1 MRVCFHLKVRAD
13 RLAEYRGLHREVWP
27 ELLAAIK
34 AAGVSNYS
42 IFLWTDAPRWGL
54 SAGHEF
60 GFLECDDWTAVQ
72 RRLAGNPVVEK
83 WERFMAEYLET
94 PVAAGGPSLLEEVF
108 RLE

>member
-1 MRVCFHLKVRAD
+1 
-13 RLAEYRGLHREVWP
+13 
-27 ELLAAIK
+27 
-34 AAGVSNYS
+34 
-42 IFLWTDAPRWGL
+42 
-54 SAGHEF
+54 
-60 GFLECDDWTAVQ
+60 VQ